1 MKTVDL
7 IPLILLELSESDKYG
22 FELTKAIE
30 TKSGGKIIIKQP
42 TLYTLLKK
50 LEKSKFISSYW
61 EDSEIGGKRHYYKL
75 TQNGKLQ
82 VSTLPSYSDLLKKVL
97 EEDLV
102 DNSELVNVDFD
113 TKISAVEQPNQTERR
128 VSIMDELL
136 NSNITSAP
144 TETILPTE
152 EVFADNNFDASTEFE
167 LNATNADILKDE
179 KTSQEEQFATNP
191 GVMKFTEKV
200 TYGANSHID
209 TTPINQISFDVN
221 FNVPKTEIDVEYVD
235 YSDFKNSPEYKTSKK
250 IVKNMLYQSLATST
264 SLILMVILCSFI
276 TSFTGRSVLYYS
288 FFISAILIAIFYPIV
303 LLINL
308 DKMRLKYQETQFTNK
323 TRLRFLI
330 GFAIVLSTF
339 LLCVIV
345 NIVMGNNTINLMLH
359 IKNFSNVYAPL
370 LISAVYF
377 LDLLYYRIFLSKLFK

>member
-22 FELTKAIE
+22 FELTKSIE
-30 TKSGGKIIIKQP
+30 TKSNGKIIIKQP

-61 EDSEIGGKRHYYKL
+61 EDSEIGGKRHYYKI
-75 TQNGKLQ
+75 TNNGKMQ
-82 VSTLPSYSDLLKKVL
+82 VSTMPTYDVLLKRVL
-97 EEDLV
+97 GEDLV
-102 DNSELVNVDFD
+102 DNAELKNIDLEAKV
-113 TKISAVEQPNQTERR
+113 TTENK

-136 NSNITSAP
+136 NSIPSSP
-144 TETILPTE
+144 SETILPTE
-152 EVFADNNFDASTEFE
+152 EVFSDNNIDASTELE
-167 LNATNADILKDE
+167 LNATNANILKDE

-191 GVMKFTEKV
+191 DVMKFTEKV
-200 TYGANSHID
+200 TYTADSLID
-209 TTPINQISFDVN
+209 TAPINQISFDMD
-221 FNVPKTEIDVEYVD
+221 FNIPKTEIDVEYVD

-250 IVKNMLYQSLATST
+250 IVKNMLYQSLATSA
-264 SLILMVILCSFI
+264 SLILMAILCSFI

-308 DKMRLKYQETQFTNK
+308 DKMRLKYQETPFVNK
-323 TRLRFLI
+323 TKLRLLV
-330 GFAIVLSTF
+330 GFATVLSTF

-345 NIVMGNNTINLMLH
+345 NIVIGNNTINLMLH

-377 LDLLYYRIFLSKLFK
+377 LDLLYYRILLSKLFK